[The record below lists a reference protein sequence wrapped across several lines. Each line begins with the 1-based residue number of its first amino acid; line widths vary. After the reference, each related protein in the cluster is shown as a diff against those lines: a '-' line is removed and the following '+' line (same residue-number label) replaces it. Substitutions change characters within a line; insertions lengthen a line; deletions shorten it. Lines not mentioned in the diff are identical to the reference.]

1 MYREMTMST
10 IQPTTRTKIRRK
22 PDRAAYER
30 AAIEAILDE
39 GLICQVA
46 FVADGKPY
54 LIPTAYARD
63 GRWLYLHGAR
73 SNRMLRAII
82 GGETCISV
90 TLLDGLV
97 LARSVLHHSMN
108 YRSVVIFGQGEEV
121 TDAEQK
127 SHALRYVVEHIIPGR
142 WADARQPSDQ
152 EFTATLVVRVPLD
165 ECSAKVRTGP
175 AVDEED
181 DLRLPVWAGVIPTKQ
196 SWLPPEPDALLMQP
210 VEVPAYAAAYS
221 RPAKPA

>member
-1 MYREMTMST
+1 MST
-10 IQPTTRTKIRRK
+10 IQPTARTKVRRM
-22 PDRAAYER
+22 PERAAYER
-30 AAIEAILDE
+30 TTVEAILDE
-39 GLICQVA
+39 GLICHVA

-54 LIPTAYARD
+54 LLPTAYARD

-97 LARSVLHHSMN
+97 LARSVMHHSMN

-121 TDAEQK
+121 TEPGRK
-127 SHALRYVVEHIIPGR
+127 LHALRCVVEHIIPGR
-142 WADARQPSDQ
+142 WADARQPNDQ
-152 EFTATLVVRVPLD
+152 EFAATLVVRVPLD

-175 AVDEED
+175 PVDDQED
-181 DLRLPVWAGVIPTKQ
+181 HLLPVWAGVIPTRQ
-196 SWLPPEPDALLMQP
+196 SWMPPEPDKLLTQP
-210 VEVPAYAAAYS
+210 MEVPAYAAAYS
-221 RPAKPA
+221 RPAKSG

>member
-1 MYREMTMST
+1 
-10 IQPTTRTKIRRK
+10 
-22 PDRAAYER
+22 
-30 AAIEAILDE
+30 
-39 GLICQVA
+39 
-46 FVADGKPY
+46 
-54 LIPTAYARD
+54 
-63 GRWLYLHGAR
+63 
-73 SNRMLRAII
+73 MLRAII